1 MLKGDVFAEQVFEN
15 QIFAL
20 FFDTMLNQNCGV
32 ASNYKSG
39 MPITYSGSNITIGSG
54 AVCIRGRLLE
64 EDIGTTINAGT
75 DTRFCKLV
83 IEIDLDK
90 TNTSSDF
97 LQGAY
102 KILTSTTGYPSLT
115 QTDIVKNVAGVYQ
128 YELAQFKTGS
138 SGITDFVDKRT
149 FLSIQSIYDA
159 IESATTALLN
169 DIENDATDLITE
181 LNTELQ
187 QAKDNTIYALKED
200 IYYQSGEHF
209 AVPYADQISLA
220 GYSTNNMQM
229 IFFTIPLPKTPLPN
243 ATITINTLHLK
254 ARTIDGYVAG
264 MSYSQSYDCKDNV
277 RNIERNGNLITLC
290 LYNENGWS
298 LDSEMPQPI
307 KNNTPVSVSSGYGG
321 IDISFS

>member
-1 MLKGDVFAEQVFEN
+1 MLKGNVFAEQVFEN

-32 ASNYKSG
+32 ASNYKNG

-75 DTRFCKLV
+75 DTRFCRLV

-128 YELAQFKTGS
+128 YELAQFKTSS

-149 FLSIQSIYDA
+149 FLSIQSIYNA
-159 IESATTALLN
+159 IENATTALLD

-200 IYYQSGEHF
+200 IYYKSGEHF
-209 AVPYADQISLA
+209 AVPAPDQISLA
-220 GYSTNNMQM
+220 GYSTQNAQL
-229 IFFTIPLPKTPLPN
+229 IFFTIPLPKTPLSN
-243 ATITINTLHLK
+243 ATITINALHLK
-254 ARTIDGYVAG
+254 ARTIDGYILG
-264 MSYSQSYDCKDNV
+264 MSHDNSYDCKGDV
-277 RNIERNGNLITLC
+277 TSIVRNGNLLTIC
-290 LYNENGWS
+290 LYNANGWS
-298 LDSEMPQPI
+298 LEGTIPQSIQNNRPI
-307 KNNTPVSVSSGYGG
+307 SITAGIGG